1 MKNVVNS
8 QVHILIVE
16 DSATQAY
23 RLRHLLLQHFAK
35 VTIAGD
41 GTEALPMI
49 LADPPTLIVSDVL
62 MPQMD
67 GYELTRR
74 VKADPKTAQIP
85 VILITRL
92 VEPSDVVRGLECGA
106 SGFLTKPYEE
116 NHLLSRIQF
125 ILANLDLRRSARPA
139 HPEAGVEIFIGGQ
152 KYFVASEREQ
162 ILDFLL
168 STYEVALQKNRELY
182 AATSKLEAQANEL
195 ERSNAELLQFA
206 SIASHDLQEPL
217 RMVASYLGLLQRRAT
232 DKLDEKE
239 KQYLHY
245 AVDGAQ
251 RMQQMISD
259 LLAYSRVSTHGR
271 EFAQADLAEVL
282 RHALANLEV
291 AIAEKGARIATDAM
305 PAASVDASQF
315 VQIFQN
321 LIGNAVKFTS
331 ERTPEVHIGC
341 ERVAD
346 EWQFSVRDNGIGIEA
361 ADFERIF
368 QLFQRL
374 HSRSDYPGTGI
385 GLAVCKK
392 IVERHGGRI
401 WLESKPGEGTTFL
414 FTIPAVPE

>member
-1 MKNVVNS
+1 MKNVVHS

-41 GTEALPMI
+41 GSEALPMI
-49 LADPPTLIVSDVL
+49 QADPPTLIVSDVL
-62 MPQMD
+62 MPRMD

-74 VKADPKTAQIP
+74 VKADPATAQIP
-85 VILITRL
+85 VILITSL

-116 NHLLSRIQF
+116 NHLLARIQF
-125 ILANLDLRRSARPA
+125 ILANLDLRRSARPE

-168 STYEVALQKNRELY
+168 STYEVALQKNRELH
-182 AATSKLEAQANEL
+182 AATSKLEAQTSEL

-217 RMVASYLGLLQRRAT
+217 RMVASYLGLLERRSAE
-232 DKLDEKE
+232 KLDEKE
-239 KQYLHY
+239 KQYVHY

-271 EFAQADLAEVL
+271 DFAQADLSEVL

-291 AIAEKGARIATDAM
+291 AIAEKGAKISCDPM

-315 VQIFQN
+315 IQIFQN

-331 ERTPEVHIGC
+331 DRTPEIHIGC
-341 ERVAD
+341 ERRGG
-346 EWQFSVRDNGIGIEA
+346 EWEFSVRDNGIGIENG
-361 ADFERIF
+361 DFERVF

-374 HSRSDYPGTGI
+374 HSRSEYPGTGI

-401 WLESKPGEGTTFL
+401 WLESKFGEGTTFL
-414 FTIPAVPE
+414 FTIPAAP